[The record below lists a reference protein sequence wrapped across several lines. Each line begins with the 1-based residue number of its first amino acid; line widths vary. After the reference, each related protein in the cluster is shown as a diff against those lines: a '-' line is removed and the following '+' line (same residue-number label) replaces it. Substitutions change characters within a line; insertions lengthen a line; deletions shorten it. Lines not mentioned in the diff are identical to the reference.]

1 VARDLKGQKWIVMR
15 NPDLFIVGAPKGG
28 TTSMHYYLK
37 DHPEIFMT
45 EVKEP
50 HFFGTDLV
58 SPRFIR
64 DKEKYLSLFSAV
76 ENEKRIGESS
86 IYYLYSKIAAAEI
99 HEFSPTVRII
109 IMLRNPVDM
118 IYSLHSEHL
127 FCGDEKLTDFKKSLM
142 EEENRR
148 RGLRIPVNCKIKFA
162 LLYHEV
168 AKYDEQVERY
178 FNVFGRDNVKVIIF
192 DDFKRDTARVYKE
205 TCEFL
210 DVNSDF
216 RTNFRIINAN
226 KIIRNQVLMHFWRD
240 PPKLALW
247 LGNTMPSSVRQRLVD
262 FLRSRSFRVAPLP
275 PMSQELRQQL
285 QQEFLPGVER
295 LSRLLGRD
303 LTYWCRKEELSADR
317 VYRADHEARKSVE
330 EHAGTEILAP
340 DIGRRIREPL

>member
-1 VARDLKGQKWIVMR
+1 MR

-37 DHPEIFMT
+37 DHPEIFMS

-64 DKEKYLSLFSAV
+64 DKEQYLSLFSAA
-76 ENEKRIGESS
+76 ENEKRVGESS

-99 HEFSPTVRII
+99 HEFSPTAQII

-148 RGLRIPVNCKIKFA
+148 HGLRIPVNCKIKFA
-162 LLYHEV
+162 LLYRDV

-178 FNVFGRDNVKVIIF
+178 FNLFGRDNVKVIIF
-192 DDFKRDTARVYKE
+192 DDFARNTARVYQE

-216 RTNFRIINAN
+216 RPDFRIINAN
-226 KIIRNQVLMHFWRD
+226 KIVRNRVLLHFWRD

-247 LGNTMPSSVRQRLVD
+247 LGRAMPESVRQRLVD
-262 FLRSRSFRVAPLP
+262 RIKSRSFRVAPLL
-275 PMSQELRQQL
+275 PMNQELRRQL
-285 QQEFLPGVER
+285 QREFLRGVER
-295 LSRLLGRD
+295 LSKLLGWD
-303 LTYWCRKEELSADR
+303 LTYWCREGKLSADGVFR
-317 VYRADHEARKSVE
+317 EVHEAPKRGE
-330 EHAGTEILAP
+330 EHAGTEVEGDAYTARMAGSGL
-340 DIGRRIREPL
+340 RRG

>member
-1 VARDLKGQKWIVMR
+1 MLRK
-15 NPDLFIVGAPKGG
+15 PDLFIVGAPKGG

-37 DHPEIFMT
+37 EHPEIFMS

-58 SPRFIR
+58 SSRFIR
-64 DKEKYLSLFSAV
+64 DKEKYLSLFSAA
-76 ENEKRIGESS
+76 ENEKRVGESS
-86 IYYLYSKIAAAEI
+86 IYYLHSKIAAVQI
-99 HEFSPTVRII
+99 HKFSPTARII

-127 FCGDEKLTDFKKSLM
+127 FCGDENITNFKKALM

-148 RGLRIPVNCKIKFA
+148 RGVRIPVNCKIEFA
-162 LLYHEV
+162 LLYREV
-168 AKYDEQVERY
+168 AKYDQQVERY

-216 RTNFRIINAN
+216 RANFRVINAH
-226 KIIRNQVLMHFWRD
+226 KAIRNRALMHFWRD

-247 LGNTMPSSVRQRLVD
+247 LGNAMPRSVRERLVD
-262 FLRSRSFRVAPLP
+262 FLRSKSFQVAPAP
-275 PMSQELRQQL
+275 PMNQELRRQL

-295 LSRLLGRD
+295 LSQLLGRD
-303 LTYWCRKEELSADR
+303 LTYWCRKGELSADR
-317 VYRADHEARKSVE
+317 ISREVHEAPKCGE
-330 EHAGTEILAP
+330 EHAGAEAGGDVYTVPMAGSGL
-340 DIGRRIREPL
+340 RRG